1 MATYADL
8 KAAITN
14 TAEND
19 GSEFTAEIPNFI
31 SRAELRLTKDIDD
44 AGLDEYTAITLTAG
58 SAVVS
63 LNDRV
68 RIVRNVNYT
77 TSASSVRTN
86 LLQRT
91 FEYIV
96 DYWPVSASTGTPRY
110 YSRKNNTSIYI
121 VPTPASTLT
130 GEIQTVSQ
138 PLALAS
144 ATGTSVTTTNY
155 FSSYCYDA
163 LFYACMMEATMYM
176 KDWNTIPAWQAQYEA
191 AIITLRNQARRSRQ
205 DDMEVAA
212 SPAGGPD
219 TIQQVGAS

>member
-8 KAAITN
+8 KAAIIN

-19 GSEFTAEIPNFI
+19 GSEFSDEISNFI

-58 SAVVS
+58 NAVVS

-96 DYWPVSASTGTPRY
+96 DYWPVVLPQE
-110 YSRKNNTSIYI
+110 
-121 VPTPASTLT
+121 L
-130 GEIQTVSQ
+130 
-138 PLALAS
+138 
-144 ATGTSVTTTNY
+144 
-155 FSSYCYDA
+155 
-163 LFYACMMEATMYM
+163 
-176 KDWNTIPAWQAQYEA
+176 
-191 AIITLRNQARRSRQ
+191 
-205 DDMEVAA
+205 
-212 SPAGGPD
+212 PD
-219 TIQQVGAS
+219 TIPEKIIHQSILYQLLLLL